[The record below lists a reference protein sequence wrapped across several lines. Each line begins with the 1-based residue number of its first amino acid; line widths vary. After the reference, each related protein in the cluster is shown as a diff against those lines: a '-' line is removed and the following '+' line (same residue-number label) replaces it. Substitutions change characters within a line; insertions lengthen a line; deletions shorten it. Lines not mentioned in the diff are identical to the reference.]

1 MRIRLWFITAI
12 LLIVLVVPV
21 LAGCS
26 NATVPD
32 TTSTT
37 TLTSA
42 GLVFTPAAPVESNK
56 AYKPVWIEATV
67 NGDTVSVPLAAVEQ
81 DIMIHFKLQTASGQQ
96 QFMVY
101 GYDGKVYVR
110 GNDCVP
116 CKSINFALKGNL
128 LICMSCGTT
137 FDTVTGKGVGSV
149 GSSGC
154 RAYPKE
160 PSAFQFQDGQIIM
173 KTSDLNT
180 AYQNTLTEG

>member
-1 MRIRLWFITAI
+1 MRIRAWIITAI
-12 LLIVLVVPV
+12 LLVVLVVPV

-26 NATVPD
+26 KVAASE

-37 TLTSA
+37 TPTPA
-42 GLVFTPAAPVESNK
+42 GPVFTPATPVESVK
-56 AYKPVWIEATV
+56 AYKPVWIDATV

-101 GYDGKVYVR
+101 GFDDKIYVR
-110 GNDCVP
+110 GDDCVP

-137 FDTVTGKGVGSV
+137 FDVVTGKGVGTV

-160 PSAFQFQDGQIIM
+160 ASTFQIKDGQIIM
-173 KTSDLNT
+173 KTSDLDT
-180 AYQNTLTEG
+180 AYQNTLTQG